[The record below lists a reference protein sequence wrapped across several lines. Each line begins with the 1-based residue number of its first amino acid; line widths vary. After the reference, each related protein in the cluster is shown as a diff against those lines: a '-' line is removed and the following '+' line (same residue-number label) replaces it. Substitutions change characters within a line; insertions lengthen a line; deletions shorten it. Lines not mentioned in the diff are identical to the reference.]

1 MTIALHPLTVSA
13 SIAAL
18 SISGVTIK
26 DVDEIPDSAA
36 MLCPLI
42 VPRPNDFITN
52 IQAVRQS
59 FGGGGTARIDFTY
72 TLNYAFL
79 FCEAGS
85 GQGAFAPYDGL
96 LEKLVTILETML
108 TNDDISGAVDMQV
121 DNIGEIGVIS
131 DPSNKNFWGVHFS
144 LRCLEHAQ

>member
-52 IQAVRQS
+52 IQAVVS
-59 FGGGGTARIDFTY
+59 
-72 TLNYAFL
+72 
-79 FCEAGS
+79 
-85 GQGAFAPYDGL
+85 
-96 LEKLVTILETML
+96 
-108 TNDDISGAVDMQV
+108 
-121 DNIGEIGVIS
+121 
-131 DPSNKNFWGVHFS
+131 
-144 LRCLEHAQ
+144 

>member
-96 LEKLVTILETML
+96 LTKLVTILETML
-108 TNDDISGAVDMQV
+108 TNDDISGAVDMTLES
-121 DNIGEIGVIS
+121 IGEIGVIS
-131 DPSNKNFWGVHFS
+131 DPSNNSFWGVHFS
-144 LRCLEHAQ
+144 IRCLEHAQ